1 MLEIFL
7 IIYIY
12 IYIFSHLVSGQC
24 LQNLV
29 RTVTTKQMFL
39 QFGEPDAFHFDSILT
54 S

>member
-7 IIYIY
+7 IIY